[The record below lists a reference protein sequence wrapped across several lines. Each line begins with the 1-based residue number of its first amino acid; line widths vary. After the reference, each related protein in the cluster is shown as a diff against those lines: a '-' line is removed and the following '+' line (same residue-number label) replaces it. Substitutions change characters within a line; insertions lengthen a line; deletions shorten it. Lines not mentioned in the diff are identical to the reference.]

1 MAKKLIRKFCS
12 TEVQCTHSVG
22 HFSGE
27 SWLHTVFSLL
37 LRGACALFLWFSLS
51 LKQAPSPWV
60 SGVILFSVLVI
71 LPSSSCIFTLHLEIA
86 FYHFFL
92 FLSFRCSMFRTSVP
106 NGDSVCCSFFYI
118 LRLLFHWKERRGRN
132 KWITCYSLHSNYSP
146 SLDVQHKGH
155 FLVTLSSNF
164 LDVIQ
169 GENSEEG
176 IDSPIC
182 AQGVHISLLINML
195 PMSNNP

>member
-1 MAKKLIRKFCS
+1 
-12 TEVQCTHSVG
+12 
-22 HFSGE
+22 
-27 SWLHTVFSLL
+27 
-37 LRGACALFLWFSLS
+37 
-51 LKQAPSPWV
+51 
-60 SGVILFSVLVI
+60 
-71 LPSSSCIFTLHLEIA
+71 
-86 FYHFFL
+86 
-92 FLSFRCSMFRTSVP
+92 MFRTSVP

-176 IDSPIC
+176 IDSTISVCPGSSYFLTYQHAPNVQQSLGC
-182 AQGVHISLLINML
+182 VKLFLLSNCHISHCLWRSLLAGISL
-195 PMSNNP
+195 VFVSISCTATSVLG